1 MRVAEL
7 WRFPVK
13 SLQGEQL
20 DDAAVGDG
28 GIVGDRG
35 YALFDLDTG
44 FGLTARRVP
53 ELLYAS
59 ARFVDEGRPPEITLP
74 DGTIA
79 CGDDAL
85 SHWLGRRVALR
96 ASTEVDE
103 RRYENPLDAD
113 HDADWIVF
121 DGAPGPFHD
130 SARTRVSLVSTGT
143 LGEWDRR
150 RFRANVLLD
159 GDGEDALVGST
170 IAIGDVHLDVVKR
183 IGRCVMIDAAAAGGD
198 RARPRR
204 AQGGESRARRVPG
217 HRRAGRAARDVG
229 SGGRGRGELRVSHP
243 EGWPRELLARSGAR
257 GSCC

>member
-1 MRVAEL
+1 MRVVEL

-20 DDAAVGDG
+20 DEAAVDDG
-28 GIVGDRG
+28 GIEGDRG

-44 FGLTARRVP
+44 LGLTARRVP

-74 DGTIA
+74 DGTVA
-79 CGDDAL
+79 CGNAAL
-85 SHWLGRRVALR
+85 SHWLGRRVELR
-96 ASTEVDE
+96 ASSDVAA
-103 RRYENPLDAD
+103 RRYENPLDAERE
-113 HDADWIVF
+113 ADWIVF

-159 GDGEDALVGST
+159 GDGEDAFVGSAIT
-170 IAIGDVHLDVVKR
+170 IGEVRLDVVKR
-183 IGRCVMIDAAAAGGD
+183 IGRCVMIT
-198 RARPRR
+198 RP
-204 AQGGESRARRVPG
+204 QPGEIE
-217 HRRAGRAARDVG
+217 RDLDV
-229 SGGRGRGELRVSHP
+229 LKVVN
-243 EGWPRELLARSGAR
+243 RERDGCLAIGAR
-257 GSCC
+257 VVQPGTLAVGDEVVAS

>member
-1 MRVAEL
+1 VRVAEL

-28 GIVGDRG
+28 GIEGDRA
-35 YALFDLDTG
+35 YALFDLETG
-44 FGLTARRVP
+44 LGLTARRVP

-59 ARFVDEGRPPEITLP
+59 ARYLGDTRPPEIILP
-74 DGTIA
+74 DGSIA
-79 CGDDAL
+79 CGDAAL
-85 SHWLGRRVALR
+85 SHWLGRRVTMR
-96 ASTEVDE
+96 ASNEVEE

-159 GDGEDALVGST
+159 GEGEDAFVGRT
-170 IAIGDVHLDVVKR
+170 ITIGDVHLDVVKR
-183 IGRCVMIDAAAAGGD
+183 IGRCVMTTRAQPGGIERD
-198 RARPRR
+198 LDVFKRINRERDGCLAIGALVARP
-204 AQGGESRARRVPG
+204 GTIRVG
-217 HRRAGRAARDVG
+217 DEVSDVLAP
-229 SGGRGRGELRVSHP
+229 LRP
-243 EGWPRELLARSGAR
+243 DI
-257 GSCC
+257 